1 MKNLTGKHTDDE
13 HCGVVEETE
22 SILELYFRLEY
33 DERED
38 TAKCKDICAA
48 DNNRQKWEEHVRKK
62 LDADRP

>member
-1 MKNLTGKHTDDE
+1 
-13 HCGVVEETE
+13 VEETE

-48 DNNRQKWEEHVRKK
+48 DNGPIVIAGGGPDQSVMEMQTPR
-62 LDADRP
+62 AA